1 MRDSCPL
8 YHRKQTLIA
17 RAPMPAKRVG
27 IEEHAM
33 EKSSP
38 VFFES
43 MAVAAKEGKKA
54 LTHLLAKAKH
64 AA

>member
-1 MRDSCPL
+1 MEMGNLPCWSVGGD
-8 YHRKQTLIA
+8 
-17 RAPMPAKRVG
+17 RVF
-27 IEEHAM
+27 A
-33 EKSSP
+33 

-54 LTHLLAKAKH
+54 LAHLLAKAKR